1 MAGCNLKKIIRP
13 LIPEVLINIRNERI
27 NTKEIITAAE
37 KKAAPFSKDAFPYG
51 LRIFGDAESGTGIG
65 EEVNRIRE
73 AAERAGIPYTYIHI
87 PEDGRGEF
95 PKEDILSS
103 NEYGINFFVVQP
115 NIWPRVRAALPDG
128 VFDRHFNIG
137 FWAWETPDI
146 PGEWIPLCGWFDE
159 VWAVSDFV
167 ADAIKK
173 VSNRPVREMR
183 HCFDTSE
190 TDQGLREEAAR
201 RFRQAHN
208 IPGDALVYLTMFD
221 GRSCMERKN
230 PAGAIEAFKKA
241 FPEEKDDVFL
251 IVKGKETYKGKKKKL
266 RESLSKY
273 RNVIWIDERL
283 SREKLDGM
291 MAASDVLI
299 SLHRAEGFG
308 LPVAEMMLLGKAV
321 VSTGYSATVEFTD
334 ESCAV
339 MVPYEPVTLKHDVI
353 VYRKGTV
360 WAEPDVDAAAKGIRK
375 LYDDPEFRKRISE
388 AAIAKV
394 KETLSIDIAADKM
407 KRYINEIYE

>member
-13 LIPEVLINIRNERI
+13 LIPEVLINIRNEQI

-37 KKAAPFSKDAFPYG
+37 KKTAPFSKDAFPYG
-51 LRIFGDAESGTGIG
+51 IRLFGDGNSGTGIG
-65 EEVNRIRE
+65 EEVNRMRE
-73 AAERAGIPYTYIHI
+73 VAERSGIPYSYIRI

-95 PKEDILSS
+95 PANEAVFE
-103 NEYGINFFVVQP
+103 NEYGINIFVVQP
-115 NIWPRVRAALPDG
+115 NIWPRVRKALPDS
-128 VFDRHFNIG
+128 VFDNHYNIAY
-137 FWAWETPDI
+137 WAWETPVI
-146 PGEWIPLCGWFDE
+146 PKEWVPLCGWFDE
-159 VWAVSDFV
+159 IWGISDFV
-167 ADAIKK
+167 ADAIRK
-173 VSNRPVREMR
+173 VSDRPVREMR
-183 HCFDTSE
+183 LCFDVS
-190 TDQGLREEAAR
+190 DMKMDNCKDAAVS
-201 RFRQAHN
+201 FRSDHG
-208 IPGDALVYLTMFD
+208 IPEDSIVYLTMFD

-321 VSTGYSATVEFTD
+321 VSTAYSATVEFTD

-339 MVPYEPVTLKHDVI
+339 MVPCEQVTLKHDVI

-360 WAEPDVDAAAKGIRK
+360 WAEPDIDAAAKGIRR
-375 LYDDPEFRKRISE
+375 LYDDPEYRKRISE
-388 AAIAKV
+388 AAVAKV
-394 KETLSIDIAADKM
+394 RETLSLDIAAEKM
-407 KRYINEIYE
+407 KRYIDEIYG